1 MGSNPYVNRFLDLI
15 YLLSPFD
22 FLFQPLT
29 CHGCAWPCIRSIVLL
44 PRFGS
49 NYTAYSPELPE
60 TNLKA
65 FAKSTRL
72 EAVDNRVRVIRMR
85 TMVATTMITAI
96 GEILALTMPT
106 QRPINLLIRW
116 VAKAS
121 ENRKEY
127 GLQWQN

>member
-1 MGSNPYVNRFLDLI
+1 
-15 YLLSPFD
+15 
-22 FLFQPLT
+22 
-29 CHGCAWPCIRSIVLL
+29 
-44 PRFGS
+44 
-49 NYTAYSPELPE
+49 
-60 TNLKA
+60 
-65 FAKSTRL
+65 
-72 EAVDNRVRVIRMR
+72 
-85 TMVATTMITAI
+85 MVATTMITAI